1 MSSRY
6 FSFVKS
12 KWFLAVGC
20 LILGAA
26 IVLGIRFVAYK
37 SDDVHY
43 HANFALYLDG
53 QREQFKSPQ
62 YYTETEMC
70 SADTTNIPTERAHM
84 HDNVNNVVHVEDSA
98 VTWGQFFENL
108 GWTLGPNSITKPDG
122 TLYVASGSQKLHVM
136 LNGQDYTDLSN
147 MATAVIKDEDKMLI
161 SFGDESKT
169 TLMQQYRSIPSTAHH
184 YDVTPDPDSCGGHG
198 GSMIHQRFTHML

>member
-1 MSSRY
+1 MRSRY

-26 IVLGIRFVAYK
+26 IILGIRFFSYK

-43 HANFALYLDG
+43 HANFTLYLDG
-53 QREQFKSPQ
+53 QREMFKGAQ

-70 SADTTNIPTERAHM
+70 SADTSMVPAGRAHM
-84 HDNVNNVVHVEDSA
+84 HDNINDVVHVEDSA

-108 GWTLGPNSITKPDG
+108 GWTMGPSMIMKPDG
-122 TLYVASGSQKLHVM
+122 TAYTASGNQKLHVI
-136 LNGQDYTDLSN
+136 LNGQDFTDLTN
-147 MATAVIKDEDKMLI
+147 MANTVIKDEDKLLI
-161 SFGDESKT
+161 SFGDESKAM
-169 TLMQQYRSIPSTAHH
+169 LMQQYRTVPSSAHH
-184 YDVTPDPDSCGGHG
+184 YDVTPDPESCGGHD